1 MPNDTFIY
9 FIRHGESVDNISGVF
24 QGAESELTE
33 MGHRQARSV
42 AERMKHAPIRAILTS
57 TMRRAVQTAE
67 YIREA
72 TGVSLELHDMFRE
85 YLPPSSLIG
94 TPHKTPE
101 GRAYLAALHAHYDDP
116 SFRYAD
122 EDTYF
127 DLHARANNA
136 LSYLTQRTERHLAVV
151 THAGFMR
158 VIIAAMLT
166 EGMPDP
172 VATHRMARFFAP
184 VNTGVTICRYRP
196 EEEERNKWRLL
207 CWNDHTHLLTIEKEE
222 SEGSPV

>member
-24 QGAESELTE
+24 QGADSELTE
-33 MGHRQARSV
+33 LGHEQAQSV
-42 AERMKHAPIRAILTS
+42 AKRMKHTVVQALLTS
-57 TMRRAVQTAE
+57 SMRRAVQTAE
-67 YIREA
+67 YIHAA
-72 TGVSLELHDMFRE
+72 TGLPIERLDLFRE
-85 YLPPSSLIG
+85 YLPPTSLVG
-94 TPHKTPE
+94 TPHTTPE
-101 GRAYLAALHAHYDDP
+101 GKAYLAALHAHYNDP

-127 DLHARANNA
+127 DLHDRAITT

-158 VIIAAMLT
+158 VIIAAMLS
-166 EGMPDP
+166 EGAPDP

-207 CWNDHTHLLTIEKEE
+207 CWNDHTHLLAVEKEE
-222 SEGSPV
+222 SESSPV